1 MPFQIDNDVI
11 EEIRR
16 LKKEKNAVVLAH
28 NYQLP
33 EIQEAADYVGDSLGL
48 ARKAKDFKGGIIVMC
63 GVYFMAET
71 AAVLNPGRAVIIP
84 DRDALCPLAA
94 FADKKMILE
103 WRKKYPDHAFVAYVN
118 TTAEVKAEADV
129 CCTSANA
136 VEIVRK
142 VPQSKIVFL
151 PDKNLG
157 SYVREI
163 VTEKEIV
170 LWPGYCIVHEASD
183 PEAVGKTIEANPG
196 AAVLAHPE
204 CPPEIRKMADAV
216 LSTGQ
221 MFDYVDKH
229 PEIRDFIVV
238 TEWGINYGLHKKF
251 PGRNFIE
258 PLSRM
263 ECRNM
268 KKITAGKL
276 LECLRTMKYRV
287 EVDPE
292 TAEKSARAIEKMLDL
307 MQ

>member
-1 MPFQIDNDVI
+1 
-11 EEIRR
+11 
-16 LKKEKNAVVLAH
+16 
-28 NYQLP
+28 
-33 EIQEAADYVGDSLGL
+33 
-48 ARKAKDFKGGIIVMC
+48 
-63 GVYFMAET
+63 MAET